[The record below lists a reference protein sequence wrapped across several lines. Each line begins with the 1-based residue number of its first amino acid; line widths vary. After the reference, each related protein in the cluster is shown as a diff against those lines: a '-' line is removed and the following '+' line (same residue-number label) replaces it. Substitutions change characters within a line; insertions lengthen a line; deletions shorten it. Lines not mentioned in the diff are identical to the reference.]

1 MLRAC
6 VLGLAA
12 FLGIAGAALGEPRE
26 AVEDAQVPL
35 RAVVAVVAAWVAD
48 ELGVPVPA
56 VLPEVH
62 LSSRQTLADLNRAGG
77 GAASPGGARV
87 AALYDP
93 REGRI
98 HLATGWTG
106 RTAEEVSLLVHEM
119 VHHFQTLGGAH
130 FACPAERE
138 REAYSVQDRWLGL
151 FGRSLATS
159 FGLEPLFLLVAT
171 TCILP

>member
-6 VLGLAA
+6 VLGLVA
-12 FLGIAGAALGEPRE
+12 FLGIAGAARSDVP
-26 AVEDAQVPL
+26 AVVDETRVPL
-35 RAVVAVVAAWVAD
+35 GAVVAVVAAWVAD
-48 ELGVPVPA
+48 EIGVPVPE
-56 VLPEVH
+56 VLPEVR
-62 LSSRQTLADLNRAGG
+62 LSSRQTLADLSRAGG
-77 GAASPGGARV
+77 SGASPGGARV

-93 REGRI
+93 EGGRI

-106 RTAEEVSLLVHEM
+106 RTPEEVSLLVHEM
-119 VHHFQTLGGAH
+119 VHHFQSLGGAH

-138 REAYSVQDRWLGL
+138 REAYAIQDRWLGL
-151 FGRSLATS
+151 FGGSLATS